1 MTASSIFAAGR
12 ERQRGTSV
20 RRRSYIH
27 LGVSSPPMTE
37 ARPDF
42 DQQSFPPSDSLDARR
57 AARRDVWIGIAL
69 LLLAL
74 TLPPLLAWLVLFL

>member
-1 MTASSIFAAGR
+1 MTASSIFPAGR
-12 ERQRGTSV
+12 KRQNARSV
-20 RRRSYIH
+20 RRRSYS
-27 LGVSSPPMTE
+27 LVGVSSPPMTE

-42 DQQSFPPSDSLDARR
+42 EQQSFPPSDPLDARR

-74 TLPPLLAWLVLFL
+74 ALPPLLAWLVLYF

>member
-1 MTASSIFAAGR
+1 
-12 ERQRGTSV
+12 
-20 RRRSYIH
+20 
-27 LGVSSPPMTE
+27 MTE

-42 DQQSFPPSDSLDARR
+42 DQQSFPQSDSLAARR

-74 TLPPLLAWLVLFL
+74 TLPPLLAWLVLYL